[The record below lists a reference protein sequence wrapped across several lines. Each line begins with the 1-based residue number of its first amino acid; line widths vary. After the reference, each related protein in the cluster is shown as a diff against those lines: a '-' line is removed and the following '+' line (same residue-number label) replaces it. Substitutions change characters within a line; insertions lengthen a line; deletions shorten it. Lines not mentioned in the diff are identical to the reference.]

1 MTTKNKRAAADKGKK
16 LRPLTPSQQ
25 EAIGIVAP
33 FILGVAFGMKFA
45 SGEKLPSAKSK
56 ECKAAQREMKQQ
68 RRIERMESGDGA

>member
-33 FILGVAFGMKFA
+33 FLLGVAFGMKFA
-45 SGEKLPSAKSK
+45 SIEKLPSAKSK
-56 ECKAAQREMKQQ
+56 EFKAAQREMKQQ

>member
-1 MTTKNKRAAADKGKK
+1 MKTKNKRAAADKGKK
-16 LRPLTPSQQ
+16 LRPLTPSHQ

-45 SGEKLPSAKSK
+45 SIEKLPSAKSK

>member
-45 SGEKLPSAKSK
+45 SIEKLPSAKSK

>member
-1 MTTKNKRAAADKGKK
+1 MKTKNKRAAADKGKK

-45 SGEKLPSAKSK
+45 SIEKLPSAKSK

-68 RRIERMESGDGA
+68 RRIERMERGDGA